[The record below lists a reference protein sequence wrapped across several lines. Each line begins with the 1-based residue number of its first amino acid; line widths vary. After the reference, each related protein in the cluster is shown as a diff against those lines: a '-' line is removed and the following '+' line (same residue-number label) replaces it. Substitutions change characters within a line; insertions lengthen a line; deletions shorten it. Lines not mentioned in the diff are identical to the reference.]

1 MLKNYLKIAIRN
13 FTRNKLYTG
22 LNIAGLTFGLTCFI
36 LISLYIFNELTFD
49 RHFTNSERIFR
60 FIENQT
66 KDGKKISIPGV
77 SYKLGQESKTTIP
90 EVEKLTSYFGGGR
103 DNISNPE
110 NKNTFYESMWA
121 ADPDFLDVLDF
132 KLIAGDRSSALK
144 EPNSIVLT
152 ESLARKLF
160 NESNVVNRS
169 VKLDGIQSPLKV
181 TAVLKDLPEN
191 SSINFNLLISQSSY
205 AGEGYNEMIKGDWS
219 SNDLLTFARLKKDSK
234 LQEVESKLKNL
245 VLQNRTLEPGMEVSY
260 SLQPVKDIY
269 FYSGEMPGPFRKGN
283 LTYIYIFGVIALFL
297 LLIACINYMNLTT
310 ARASNRFKEIGVRK
324 ASGALRG
331 NLTIQ
336 FLSESVLVSML
347 ALIISIGVV
356 NLMLPSLNEFLG
368 KKLEF
373 GVSTDYRIWLAAFG
387 ITFLIGLVSGS
398 YPAFLLSGFQPI
410 ALLKNLKINTGG
422 VSLRRVLVVF
432 QFSLSIVMIIA
443 TMVLYLQIKYVN
455 TKALGFNQDQLVII
469 DINSGRVR
477 RGAET
482 IKNEFLKI
490 PDVQSV
496 SVSSR
501 VPGEW
506 KNIPTVKYK
515 LEGDTRE
522 DQKAY
527 LISADEQFVNT
538 FELKL
543 QGGRSFQNV
552 NDSTSV
558 ILNQSAASLLNI
570 KEAVNQWI
578 EIPSIA
584 FGGADYPLP
593 QVFKARLIGI
603 VQDFHFQSL
612 REKIAPMV
620 LTYQN
625 RLHNIDYFSV
635 RLKGSDPS
643 KVLAQ
648 MQEVLAKIDA
658 NHLFEHHFLNDQL
671 ALFYTEDHKRETI
684 LIWLAVSVVFI
695 ACFGLFGLATF
706 SIEQRVKEI
715 GVRKVL
721 GASVTGISYLLSK
734 DFLQLVL
741 MANGIAF
748 PVAYYFMSKWLNE
761 FAYRISMNWWIFAV
775 AGILALSIALITI
788 SVQSIKA
795 AIASPI
801 KSLRSE

>member
-1 MLKNYLKIAIRN
+1 MFKNYLKIAIRN

-22 LNIAGLTFGLTCFI
+22 LNIGGLTFGLTCFI
-36 LISLYIFNELTFD
+36 LISLYIVNELTFD

-66 KDGKKISIPGV
+66 RDGKKISIPGV
-77 SYKLGQESKTTIP
+77 SYKLGQESKKTIP
-90 EVEKLTSYFGGGR
+90 EVEKLTNYFGGGR

-110 NKNTFYESMWA
+110 NRNTFYESMWA
-121 ADPDFLDVLDF
+121 ADPDFLEVLDL
-132 KLIAGDRSSALK
+132 KLLAGDRSYALK
-144 EPNSIVLT
+144 EPNSIILT
-152 ESLARKLF
+152 ESLAKKLF
-160 NESNVVNRS
+160 NESNVVNRA
-169 VKLDGIQSPLKV
+169 VKLDGIQSPLRV
-181 TAVLKDLPEN
+181 TGVLKDLPEN

-205 AGEGYNEMIKGDWS
+205 AGDNYNEMITRDWS
-219 SNDLLTFARLKKDSK
+219 SNDLYTFARLKKDSK
-234 LQEVESKLKNL
+234 LQEVESKLKKL
-245 VLQNRTLEPGMEVSY
+245 VLHNRTLEPGMDLSY
-260 SLQPVKDIY
+260 SLQPIKDIY
-269 FYSGEMPGPFRKGN
+269 FYSGEMSGPFRRGN
-283 LTYIYIFGVIALFL
+283 VTYVYIFGVIALFL

-324 ASGALRG
+324 ASGALRS
-331 NLTIQ
+331 NLTLQ

-347 ALIISIGVV
+347 AFIISIGVV

-368 KKLEF
+368 KRLSF
-373 GVSTDYRIWLAAFG
+373 NFSTDYRIWLSGFG
-387 ITFLIGLVSGS
+387 IAFLIGLLSGS

-455 TKALGFNQDQLVII
+455 TKALGFNQDQLVIA

-506 KNIPTVKYK
+506 KSIPTVKIK

-522 DQKAY
+522 DQKAF
-527 LISADEQFVNT
+527 LISADEQFINT

-543 QGGRSFQNV
+543 EGGRNFVNV
-552 NDSTSV
+552 TDSTSV
-558 ILNQSAASLLNI
+558 ILNQSAATLLNI
-570 KEAVNQWI
+570 KEATNQWI
-578 EIPSIA
+578 EIPSISY
-584 FGGADYPLP
+584 GGADNPLT
-593 QVFKARLIGI
+593 QVFKARVIGI

-625 RLHNIDYFSV
+625 RLHYIDYFSV

-643 KVLAQ
+643 KVLVQ

-671 ALFYTEDHKRETI
+671 ALFYREDHKRETI
-684 LIWLAVSVVFI
+684 LIYLAVSIVFI

-706 SIEQRVKEI
+706 SIEQRIKEI

-748 PVAYYFMSKWLNE
+748 PLAYYFMSRWLDE
-761 FAYRISMNWWIFAV
+761 FAYRIAISWWMFAV
-775 AGILALSIALITI
+775 AGLLAFSIALITI

-795 AIASPI
+795 AIANPV